1 MKALNVTNQVLRSV
15 IAAAIGAG
23 GMWLVLWA
31 LIQAKLDI
39 FAPFPL
45 WVIMAVAL
53 SMKVAEWIR
62 ARWVVITLILA
73 LTFFLTPVLWLLDHF
88 H

>member
-31 LIQAKLDI
+31 LMQAKLDI
-39 FAPFPL
+39 FASFPL

-53 SMKVAEWIR
+53 SMKVAEWIS
-62 ARWVVITLILA
+62 ARWVLLTLAFALA
-73 LTFFLTPVLWLLDHF
+73 FFLAPVLWLLAHF
-88 H
+88 R